1 MKDNAFSLVELLV
14 VIAVIALLVGIIMP
28 SFNGVQEHA
37 KKTLCQG
44 QLSRLA
50 QVFTTS
56 NTKALIN
63 TSARDGS
70 LDSPYPDR
78 SNWPEPARTAVNAPE
93 LFRCPKDD
101 RKFVALADLH
111 GRVEFRSTWG
121 GGVAIPLSGLVSSG
135 FVLSRKGIEGGNEYI
150 EYVFEE
156 AGNID
161 NNFWNLTNHNDGYL
175 RFWSDGTLEVL
186 SCNCGG
192 DNQLWIDNKPAFGP
206 NNQQIRPNVGA
217 KIKTGFCDTMTSYG
231 INIYA
236 HDYPYGGKVV
246 VLLDY
251 TERQADP
258 DNSAKTRELLMAS
271 RRHMNRMNVLMSD
284 ASVTALGPVELD
296 PILARALWWNPKNKP
311 PHD

>member
-1 MKDNAFSLVELLV
+1 MKDNAFTLVELLV
-14 VIAVIALLVGIIMP
+14 VIAIIALLVGIITP
-28 SFNGVQEHA
+28 SFNGVQEYTKA
-37 KKTLCQG
+37 TICQG
-44 QLSRLA
+44 QLSRIA

-56 NTKALIN
+56 NTKTLIN

-78 SNWPEPARTAVNAPE
+78 NNWPDPAITAVKAPG
-93 LFRCPKDD
+93 LFKCPKDD
-101 RKFVALADLH
+101 RKSVPIEDLH

-135 FVLSRKGIEGGNEYI
+135 FVLSRKGPNYI

-156 AGNID
+156 AGDITQA
-161 NNFWNLTNHNDGYL
+161 FWNLDPSQHNDGYL
-175 RFWSDGTLEVL
+175 RFWNDGTLEVL
-186 SCNCGG
+186 SCTCGG

-206 NNQQIRPNVGA
+206 NNYQIRPNVGA
-217 KIKTGFCDTMTSYG
+217 KIKTGFADAVTSYG

-236 HDYPYGGKVV
+236 HDYPYSGKVV

-251 TERQADP
+251 TEKQADP

-271 RRHMNRMNVLMSD
+271 RRHLNRMNVLMSD
-284 ASVTALGPVELD
+284 ASVTALGAVELD
-296 PILARALWWNPKNKP
+296 PILARTLWWNPQNKL